1 MVLRLD
7 PTRFAVFTHADHGSS
22 TWNKR
27 KAAQQADSINDRL
40 VIQQIIQQY
49 GSGNS
54 KQQTSGQGQHRGEA
68 GISARLASGQ
78 GRHQHNAG
86 KQQTA
91 DSKQQT
97 SGQGWHRGEAGIS
110 ARLASGQG
118 RHQHNAGKQQTAD
131 GEHRPRPVVGYASA
145 LETKVSDGSWM

>member
-1 MVLRLD
+1 MMVLRLD

-91 DSKQQT
+91 DSGSKHRGKA
-97 SGQGWHRGEAGIS
+97 SIGVKPASAQGWHRGKAGINTMLVNS
-110 ARLASGQG
+110 
-118 RHQHNAGKQQTAD
+118 KQQM
-131 GEHRPRPVVGYASA
+131 ASIGPG
-145 LETKVSDGSWM
+145 L